1 MTQNRY
7 IDLLI
12 SDCDGVLID
21 SEIIA
26 EHVMHEVLGELFPA
40 RELEKVLTG
49 TFGLQTRDILKR
61 VEAHFDT
68 ALPDGFLARQRAL
81 TEARIRLDVQPIAGA
96 REALQAIDLPLAVAS
111 NSRHEAVAFALQRCA
126 LEDRVTHGVY
136 CAEHVERPKPAPD
149 VYLLAARTVDVPVQR
164 CLVIED
170 SATGVIAALR
180 AGMRVI
186 GFLGASH
193 IPPEHGQTL
202 RQLGVEHL
210 ISDMRELPALVERL
224 AGEPARTVPLPP

>member
-1 MTQNRY
+1 MPQTRH

-26 EHVMHEVLGELFPA
+26 EHVMREVLIERFPA
-40 RELEKVLTG
+40 HELDTVLTG
-49 TFGLQTRDILKR
+49 TFGLQSRDILAR
-61 VEAHFDT
+61 VEAHFGT
-68 ALPDGFLARQRAL
+68 TLPAGFLDRQRAL
-81 TEARIRLDVQPIAGA
+81 TESRIRRDVQPIPGA

-111 NSRHEAVAFALQRCA
+111 NSRLDAVTFALRHVG
-126 LEDRVTHGVY
+126 LTERVTHGVF
-136 CAEHVERPKPAPD
+136 CAEQVERPKPAPD
-149 VYLLAARTVDVPVQR
+149 VYLLAARTADVAPQR

-170 SATGVIAALR
+170 SATGVIAALQ

-193 IPPEHGQTL
+193 IPAEHGETL

-210 ISDMRELPALVERL
+210 IRDMRELPELVERL
-224 AGEPARTVPLPP
+224 AGEPARAVAP

>member
-1 MTQNRY
+1 MTQTRS

-26 EHVMHEVLGELFPA
+26 ERALHDVLGELFPA
-40 RELEKVLTG
+40 QELETVLAG
-49 TFGLQTRDILKR
+49 TFGLQTRDILVR
-61 VEAHFDT
+61 VEAHFGT
-68 ALPDGFLARQRAL
+68 TLPDGFLARQRAL
-81 TEARIRLDVQPIAGA
+81 TEAGIRLDVQPIPGA
-96 REALQAIDLPLAVAS
+96 RAALLAIDLPLAVAS
-111 NSRHEAVAFALQRCA
+111 NSRLEAVTFALQRCA
-126 LEDRVTHGVY
+126 LVERVTHGVF

-149 VYLLAARTVDVPVQR
+149 VYLLAARTVDVPPQR

-170 SATGVIAALR
+170 SATGAIAALR

-193 IPPEHGQTL
+193 IPPEHGETL

-210 ISDMRELPALVERL
+210 VHDMGELPELVERL
-224 AGEPARTVPLPP
+224 AREPAKAVPLPP

>member
-1 MTQNRY
+1 MPQTRH

-26 EHVMHEVLGELFPA
+26 EHVMREVLIELFPA
-40 RELEKVLTG
+40 QELENVLTG
-49 TFGLQTRDILKR
+49 TFGLQSRDILAR
-61 VEAHFDT
+61 VEAHFGT
-68 ALPDGFLARQRAL
+68 PLPEGFLERQRAL
-81 TEARIRLDVQPIAGA
+81 TESRIRRDVQPIPGA

-111 NSRHEAVAFALQRCA
+111 NSRLEAVTFALQRCD
-126 LEDRVTHGVY
+126 LTERVSHGVF
-136 CAEHVERPKPAPD
+136 CAEHVERPKSAPD
-149 VYLLAARTVDVPVQR
+149 VYLLAARTVNVAPQR

-170 SATGVIAALR
+170 SATGVIAALQ

-193 IPPEHGQTL
+193 IPAEHGETL

-210 ISDMRELPALVERL
+210 IGDMRELPDLVKRL
-224 AGEPARTVPLPP
+224 AGEPSRAVPLPP